1 MKYGSR
7 IEDDRRPRVCVWAL
21 WLAAAAMAALMAT
34 GILAG
39 CAADASQEAAPAQEQ
54 GRAMSQ
60 QALPEEEVGDVSQA
74 MVVMAGDQPLFVNTA
89 TEAPYYPTIPDGAL
103 TDADGNAIAPS
114 QLEVGNIVEV
124 TGNGIMLESY
134 PGQYPGITAVR
145 VLEKG
150 LPTDAAK
157 YNDLVEQLS
166 AQSDSSAVPF
176 ASIGYRTDLADTS
189 LLLEPAAYT
198 WQSEGAQAE
207 TKELDILSASGQP
220 SESLNDAR
228 ISDTVDAAVLFDM
241 VPTGVAVTRMPL
253 VATSNGHAVDSSVQ
267 EEAVQVSL
275 NGPEAHFSM
284 APDSLYVVTATYD
297 AGQVVYAFVAL
308 PPRQ

>member
-1 MKYGSR
+1 MEYGNRIEGGPRLAGSR
-7 IEDDRRPRVCVWAL
+7 WAVL
-21 WLAAAAMAALMAT
+21 LAAAVAAVLASAAL
-34 GILAG
+34 LAG
-39 CAADASQEAAPAQEQ
+39 CASDSPQESAASQDQ

-60 QALPEEEVGDVSQA
+60 QALPEEEVGDVSRA
-74 MVVMAGDQPLFVNTA
+74 MVIIAGDQPLFVNIA
-89 TEAPYYPTIPDGAL
+89 TQAPYYPTIPDGAL
-103 TDADGNAIAPS
+103 ADEQGATISPS

-150 LPTDAAK
+150 SPADAAE
-157 YNDLVEQLS
+157 YQDLVAQLS
-166 AQSDSSAVPF
+166 AQPAGTAVPM
-176 ASIGYRTDLADTS
+176 ASLAYRTDLADTS

-198 WQSEGAQAE
+198 WQFEGGQSES
-207 TKELDILSASGQP
+207 KELDILSASGQA

-228 ISDTVDAAVLFDM
+228 ISGSVDAAVLFDVM
-241 VPTGVAVTRMPL
+241 PTGVAVTRMAL
-253 VATSNGHAVDSSVQ
+253 STTSNGHAVDASVP
-267 EEAVQVSL
+267 EEAVQASL
-275 NGPEAHFSM
+275 DGPEAHFPM
-284 APDSLYVVTATYD
+284 VPDSLYTVTATYE